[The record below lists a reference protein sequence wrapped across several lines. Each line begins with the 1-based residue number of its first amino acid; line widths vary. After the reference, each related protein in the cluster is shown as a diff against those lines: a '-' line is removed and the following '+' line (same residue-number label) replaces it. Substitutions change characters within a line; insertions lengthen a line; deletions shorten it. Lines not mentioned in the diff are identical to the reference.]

1 MLKLFGQA
9 RSRASRSLWMLEEIG
24 IPYEH
29 VKVRPYTESR
39 SPDYLRINPRTY
51 SEPAELAQSIE
62 VRDVS
67 RGTTPAYTVGTSH
80 LLGRIL
86 EFGTLRRP
94 ASPWLWP
101 VFRARLP
108 AIKDNLRKLA
118 SAASKTSRGL
128 IANR

>member
-1 MLKLFGQA
+1 VSAIEIKGLDALRKRLEAAADPRRFKETLRAETEAMAAEARRQA
-9 RSRASRSLWMLEEIG
+9 
-24 IPYEH
+24 
-29 VKVRPYTESR
+29 
-39 SPDYLRINPRTY
+39 
-51 SEPAELAQSIE
+51 PAELAQSIE

-80 LLGRIL
+80 PLGRIL

-94 ASPWLWP
+94 ASRWLWP

-118 SAASKTSRGL
+118 SAASKT
-128 IANR
+128 NRAGV